1 MGDGAHELFVVYH
14 GGGDVLRKAS
24 LCCEV
29 SSLRLLISSAIAEMD
44 EKGMMRVSRKYF
56 RASGWRCPVM
66 LRDLVLISPFGFN
79 AVKRKF
85 EASLKTRKNGR
96 GELLAG

>member
-29 SSLRLLISSAIAEMD
+29 SSLRLLISPAIAEMD

-66 LRDLVLISPFGFN
+66 LWDFACNTWWIEGDLIGH
-79 AVKRKF
+79 
-85 EASLKTRKNGR
+85 E
-96 GELLAG
+96 

>member
-1 MGDGAHELFVVYH
+1 MGDGAHELFVVYHGH

-29 SSLRLLISSAIAEMD
+29 SSLRLLINPAIAEMD
-44 EKGMMRVSRKYF
+44 KKGMIRVSRKYF

-66 LRDLVLISPFGFN
+66 LWDFACS
-79 AVKRKF
+79 
-85 EASLKTRKNGR
+85 TRWIEGD
-96 GELLAG
+96 

>member
-1 MGDGAHELFVVYH
+1 MGDGAHEHVLVYQGG

-29 SSLRLLISSAIAEMD
+29 SSLRLLISPAIAEMD

-66 LRDLVLISPFGFN
+66 LWDFACNTWWIEGD
-79 AVKRKF
+79 
-85 EASLKTRKNGR
+85 
-96 GELLAG
+96 

>member
-29 SSLRLLISSAIAEMD
+29 SSLRLLINPAIAEMD
-44 EKGMMRVSRKYF
+44 KKGMIRVSRKYF

-66 LRDLVLISPFGFN
+66 LWDFACSTWWIEGD
-79 AVKRKF
+79 
-85 EASLKTRKNGR
+85 
-96 GELLAG
+96 

>member
-29 SSLRLLISSAIAEMD
+29 SSLCLFVDQPSYRRDGREGHD
-44 EKGMMRVSRKYF
+44 EGEQEILQGIRVEVPCYVV
-56 RASGWRCPVM
+56 GLCM
-66 LRDLVLISPFGFN
+66 
-79 AVKRKF
+79 
-85 EASLKTRKNGR
+85 
-96 GELLAG
+96 

>member
-29 SSLRLLISSAIAEMD
+29 SSLRLLINPAIAEMD
-44 EKGMMRVSRKYF
+44 KKGRVSRKYF
-56 RASGWRCPVM
+56 RVSGWRCPV
-66 LRDLVLISPFGFN
+66 
-79 AVKRKF
+79 
-85 EASLKTRKNGR
+85 
-96 GELLAG
+96 LLCSTWWIEGD

>member
-1 MGDGAHELFVVYH
+1 MGDGAHEHFLVYQGG

-29 SSLRLLISSAIAEMD
+29 SSLRLLISPAIAEVD

-66 LRDLVLISPFGFN
+66 LWDFACNTWWIEGD
-79 AVKRKF
+79 
-85 EASLKTRKNGR
+85 
-96 GELLAG
+96 